1 MIRQMLEATSIQAG
15 GIRVHLEPV
24 DLQELVG
31 RTLRRLEP
39 LARGRSVVLEPRIP
53 ADLPPARGDAARIE
67 QVLTNLVENAIK
79 HGAGGHILVQV
90 QAADRELRLR
100 VTDRG
105 PGISPEDRQRIF
117 GIFERGAET
126 RARGSGLGLFIAK
139 ALVEAHGGRIGVE
152 AGPEGGAC
160 FYFTLPREMA

>member
-1 MIRQMLEATSIQAG
+1 
-15 GIRVHLEPV
+15 V
-24 DLQELVG
+24 DLQELLA

-39 LARGRSVVLEPRIP
+39 LAQSRSVRLESRVP
-53 ADLPPARGDAARIE
+53 DGLPPARADAARIE
-67 QVLTNLVENAIK
+67 QVLTNLVENALK
-79 HGAGGHILVQV
+79 HGAGGHVTVEV
-90 QAADRELRLR
+90 QALDRELRVR

-105 PGISPEDRQRIF
+105 PGIPAQDRQRIF
-117 GIFERGAET
+117 GFFERGAET

-160 FYFTLPREMA
+160 FYFTLPRELG